1 MYRTTRYSEQ
11 IFINGQMDL
20 QISAALCADLRG
32 VHIWRENCLPFVLPL
47 LGSGGPTMITSALVL
62 LQGDPS
68 LVVRACTRSVSVLFK
83 PLFMHSVAL
92 PLPSHLKVHAL
103 RSFARG
109 IQLHLSRCVATCSAS
124 FISASTQLRPYTFD
138 YIERTDGQSQA
149 CYPN

>member
-1 MYRTTRYSEQ
+1 MGRWICRYLLLCVRAYGASIFGGQ
-11 IFINGQMDL
+11 IVFFL
-20 QISAALCADLRG
+20 F
-32 VHIWRENCLPFVLPL
+32 CLFWGAGDP
-47 LGSGGPTMITSALVL
+47 MITSALFL

-92 PLPSHLKVHAL
+92 LLPSHLKVHAL

-109 IQLHLSRCVATCSAS
+109 IQLHLSCCVATCSAS
-124 FISASTQLRPYTFD
+124 FVSASTQLRPYTFD

-149 CYPN
+149 YYPNRKLVLHTLPQ